1 MIPMMVDILAETPTK
16 ETRKEL
22 NAVVV
27 DFVHRL
33 TGRQTI
39 YQMIHLV
46 EEVQNGEVC
55 PKNLWFINTTI
66 MTGCGSGSS
75 V

>member
-1 MIPMMVDILAETPTK
+1 
-16 ETRKEL
+16 
-22 NAVVV
+22 V